1 MRTYIMS
8 KSTIT
13 SQTAESVTIEFTVH
27 LDSGSMLRSEDNI
40 LEALNGAGR
49 LAAEV
54 ALEQFDTDGSPIVLG
69 QTKLTSKGK
78 YNKTYETQWGK
89 VNVERHVYQSNKGGK
104 QYCPLEHTARII
116 QTATP
121 RFAKVVSWK
130 YAEKGST
137 RVQEDLMQ
145 SHGIE
150 IARSH
155 LKSLGDIVGS
165 IVQAKEEHWEYAVPR
180 LDKPISSIAVGLDG
194 TCMLLAEDGW
204 REAMVG
210 TISLYDG
217 QADRQHTIQI
227 GATPQYGKKRFLAR
241 LDEELERIKSRYPQ
255 ATYVGIADGAS
266 ENWTFL
272 KKRTDRQT
280 LDFYHASGYLGKAAT
295 IMFAKKS
302 QSELKLSWLDTAC
315 HKLKHVQ
322 GAAGRLLT
330 EMRTYLQDNP
340 KLTLAEKETLQS
352 SVTYFENHKEKM
364 RYAKNQK
371 DHLPIGSGV
380 TESACKTLVKQRLCN
395 SGMRWKEAGAQAV
408 LSLRALTH
416 TDTRWNQFWSKL
428 DQYGYNLAA

>member
-1 MRTYIMS
+1 MS
-8 KSTIT
+8 KPKIT
-13 SQTAESVTIEFTVH
+13 SQSPESVTIEFTVQ
-27 LDSGSMLRSEDNI
+27 LDRSSMLKSEDNI
-40 LEALNGAGR
+40 LQALNGAGR

-54 ALEQFDTDGSPIVLG
+54 ALEQFDTDGSAIVLG

-89 VNVERHVYQSNKGGK
+89 IDVERHVYQSSKGGK
-104 QYCPLEHTARII
+104 HYCPLERSARII

-121 RFAKVVSWK
+121 RFAKIVSWK
-130 YAEKGST
+130 YADKGST
-137 RVQEDLMQ
+137 QVQKDLVQ

-155 LKSLGDIVGS
+155 LKSLGDTVGS
-165 IVQAKEEHWEYAVPR
+165 IAQAKEEHWEYAVPK

-210 TISLYDG
+210 TLSLYDRQG
-217 QADRQHTIQI
+217 DRQHTIQI
-227 GATPQYGKKRFLAR
+227 GATPQYGKQRFLAR
-241 LDEELERIKSRYPQ
+241 FDQELSRIKSRYPN

-266 ENWTFL
+266 ENWSFL
-272 KKRTDRQT
+272 KSRTDRQT
-280 LDFYHASGYLGKAAT
+280 LDFFHASGYLGKAANS
-295 IMFAKKS
+295 MFTKKA
-302 QSELKLSWLDTAC
+302 QSDLKATWLESAC

-322 GAAGRLLT
+322 GAAGRLLKQ
-330 EMRTYLQDNP
+330 MRTYLQDHP
-340 KLTLAEKETLQS
+340 KLKLADKELLQS
-352 SVTYFENHKEKM
+352 AVTYFQNHKEKM
-364 RYAKNQK
+364 RYANNQK

-416 TDTRWNQFWSKL
+416 TDARWDQFWDKL
-428 DQYGYNLAA
+428 DQYGYDLAA

>member
-1 MRTYIMS
+1 MS
-8 KSTIT
+8 KPKIT
-13 SQTAESVTIEFTVH
+13 SQSPESVTIEFTVQ
-27 LDSGSMLRSEDNI
+27 LDRSSMLKSEDNI
-40 LEALNGAGR
+40 LQALNGAGR

-54 ALEQFDTDGSPIVLG
+54 ALEQFDTDGSAIVLG

-89 VNVERHVYQSNKGGK
+89 IDVERHVYQSSKGGK
-104 QYCPLEHTARII
+104 QYCPLERSARII

-121 RFAKVVSWK
+121 RFAKIVSWK
-130 YAEKGST
+130 YADKGST
-137 RVQEDLMQ
+137 QVQKDLVQ

-155 LKSLGDIVGS
+155 LKSLGDTVGS
-165 IVQAKEEHWEYAVPR
+165 IAQAKEEHWEYAVPK

-210 TISLYDG
+210 TLSLYDRQG
-217 QADRQHTIQI
+217 DRQHTIQI
-227 GATPQYGKKRFLAR
+227 GATPQYGKQRFLAR
-241 LDEELERIKSRYPQ
+241 FDQELSRIKSRYPN

-266 ENWTFL
+266 ENWSFL
-272 KKRTDRQT
+272 KSRTDRQT
-280 LDFYHASGYLGKAAT
+280 LDFFHASGYLGKAANS
-295 IMFAKKS
+295 MFTKKA
-302 QSELKLSWLDTAC
+302 QSDLKATWLESAC

-322 GAAGRLLT
+322 GAAGRLLKQ
-330 EMRTYLQDNP
+330 MRTYLQDHP
-340 KLTLAEKETLQS
+340 KLKLADKELLQS
-352 SVTYFENHKEKM
+352 AVTYFQNHKEKM
-364 RYAKNQK
+364 RYANNQK

-416 TDTRWNQFWSKL
+416 TDARWDQFWDKL
-428 DQYGYNLAA
+428 DQYGYDLAA

>member
-1 MRTYIMS
+1 MS
-8 KSTIT
+8 KPKIT
-13 SQTAESVTIEFTVH
+13 SQRSESVTIEFTVQ
-27 LDSGSMLRSEDNI
+27 LDRSSMLKSEDNI
-40 LEALNGAGR
+40 LKALNGAGR

-54 ALEQFDTDGSPIVLG
+54 ALEQFDTDGCPIVLG

-89 VNVERHVYQSNKGGK
+89 IDVERHVYQSSKGGK

-121 RFAKVVSWK
+121 RFAKIVSWK

-155 LKSLGDIVGS
+155 LKSLGDTVGS
-165 IVQAKEEHWEYAVPR
+165 IAQAKEEHWEYVVPKA
-180 LDKPISSIAVGLDG
+180 DKPIRSIAVGLDG

-204 REAMVG
+204 KEAMVG
-210 TISLYDG
+210 TISLYDRQG
-217 QADRQHTIQI
+217 DRQHTIQI
-227 GATPQYGKKRFLAR
+227 GATPQYGKQRFLAR
-241 LDEELERIKSRYPQ
+241 FDQELSRIKSRYPN

-266 ENWTFL
+266 ENWSFL
-272 KKRTDRQT
+272 KARTDRQT
-280 LDFYHASGYLGKAAT
+280 LDFFHASGYLGKAAT
-295 IMFAKKS
+295 IMFAKKA
-302 QSELKLSWLDTAC
+302 QSDLKTTWLESAC

-330 EMRTYLQDNP
+330 QMRTYLQDHP
-340 KLTLAEKETLQS
+340 KLKLADKELLQS
-352 SVTYFENHKEKM
+352 AVTYFQNHKEKM
-364 RYAKNQK
+364 SYAKNQK

-416 TDTRWNQFWSKL
+416 TDARWNQFWDKV
-428 DQYGYNLAA
+428 DQYGYDLAA

>member
-1 MRTYIMS
+1 MS
-8 KSTIT
+8 KPKIT
-13 SQTAESVTIEFTVH
+13 HQTHESVTIELTVR
-27 LDSGSMLRSEDNI
+27 LDRISMLKSEDNI

-49 LAAEV
+49 LGAQV
-54 ALEQFDTDGSPIVLG
+54 ALEQFDTDGSKIVLG
-69 QTKLTSKGK
+69 QTKLSSKGK

-89 VNVERHVYQSNKGGK
+89 IDVERHVYQSSKGGK
-104 QYCPLEHTARII
+104 QYCPLEHAARII

-121 RFAKVVSWK
+121 RFAKIVSWK

-155 LKSLGDIVGS
+155 LKSLGDTVGS
-165 IVQAKEEHWEYAVPR
+165 IAQAKEEHWEYAVPR

-194 TCMLLAEDGW
+194 TYMLLAEDGW

-210 TISLYDG
+210 TISLYDRQG
-217 QADRQHTIQI
+217 DRQHTLQI

-241 LDEELERIKSRYPQ
+241 FDQELSRIKSRYPK

-266 ENWTFL
+266 ENWSFL
-272 KKRTDRQT
+272 KARTHRQT
-280 LDFYHASGYLGKAAT
+280 LDFFHASGYLGKAAN
-295 IMFAKKS
+295 IMFAKKA
-302 QSELKLSWLDTAC
+302 QSDSKTTWLESAC

-322 GAAGRLLT
+322 GAASRLLT
-330 EMRTYLQDNP
+330 QMRTYLQDHP
-340 KLTLAEKETLQS
+340 KLKLADKEILQS
-352 SVTYFENHKEKM
+352 AVTYFQNHKEKM

-416 TDTRWNQFWSKL
+416 TDARWNQFWDKL